1 MKRRQ
6 AKHGKPSNSDT
17 FCSFLMFSCC
27 LAATCFVFNVRV
39 EVVCLLKL
47 YIYIYYVLL
56 MYVKRYII
64 FCMDRYI
71 YNSFVLKITMLDIY
85 IYICI

>member
-27 LAATCFVFNVRV
+27 LAVTCFVFNVRV

-47 YIYIYYVLL
+47 YIYYVLL
-56 MYVKRYII
+56 MYVKRYMI

-71 YNSFVLKITMLDIY
+71 YIYNSFFLKITMLDI
-85 IYICI
+85 

>member
-17 FCSFLMFSCC
+17 FCSLLMFSCC
-27 LAATCFVFNVRV
+27 LAATCVVFNVRV
-39 EVVCLLKL
+39 EVVCLLKI

-56 MYVKRYII
+56 M
-64 FCMDRYI
+64 
-71 YNSFVLKITMLDIY
+71 
-85 IYICI
+85 